1 MNTVKRAA
9 PIVQLLLIF
18 PAALFIGAL
27 ILRAEGPM
35 QHEPART
42 AQQIVLWYSG
52 RIWTLWILLTLL
64 PLAVLGIGG
73 MVLLAQSSTEPRP
86 LFGTIRSS
94 GTTMLVA
101 VLTLTSAVILLIV
114 GVHMLM
120 N

>member
-1 MNTVKRAA
+1 MNTVKRGA
-9 PIVQLLLIF
+9 PIVQLLLIL
-18 PAALFIGAL
+18 PAALFMASL
-27 ILRAEGPM
+27 LLRAGGPM
-35 QHEPART
+35 QHEPAHT

-73 MVLLAQSSTEPRP
+73 MVLLAQSSTEPRR

-101 VLTLTSAVILLIV
+101 ALTLASALILLIV
-114 GVHMLM
+114 GVHVLM